1 MKYIKAFLNR
11 HSMLKKAVLRPY
23 LYAWHVYA
31 VVTTTNKFRKYNRKY
46 FSRYNKEWIENNYIR
61 LPGMN
66 IWFLLEQNHR
76 NIGDLAIGVADK
88 EIFRKLFPDADLH
101 FVYEYLYDKYK
112 KYFRKIIKND
122 DIIVLIGGGS
132 IGNYQSHEYLRED
145 IISRFRENTVISMP
159 QTMCF
164 SDDKAGRRELRKA
177 IRSYSSNRK
186 LYLMAREK
194 YTYNEMK
201 KFFRIQRWCY
211 HQMQ

>member
-132 IGNYQSHEYLRED
+132 IGQN
-145 IISRFRENTVISMP
+145 
-159 QTMCF
+159 QTLQ
-164 SDDKAGRRELRKA
+164 K
-177 IRSYSSNRK
+177 
-186 LYLMAREK
+186 
-194 YTYNEMK
+194 
-201 KFFRIQRWCY
+201 
-211 HQMQ
+211 